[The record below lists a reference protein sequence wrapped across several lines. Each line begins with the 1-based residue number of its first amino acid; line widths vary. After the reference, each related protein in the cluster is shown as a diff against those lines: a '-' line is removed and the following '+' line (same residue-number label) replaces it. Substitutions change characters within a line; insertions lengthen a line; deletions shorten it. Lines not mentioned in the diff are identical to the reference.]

1 MRSDPIPVI
10 REWEH
15 ARCRHPFFAEGLSE
29 KDIDKIWDDSAET
42 YGDGTLSEIHDMIT
56 EFLVS
61 EGYVSRNKDLLDIGC
76 GPGTYSLRLSPS
88 VKGILAID
96 KSARMLERLDGI
108 CGTEGITNIRTECAD
123 WDVYVPK
130 RKYDIAFSSLC
141 PPVNSSVSILK
152 MEMCSSDTCIY
163 ISSMSKDRDSI
174 YFEIWRELGREYT
187 YEGYDT
193 GFPLRF
199 LKSIGREPIL
209 KKFEIET
216 CSESEPGRLAEFYKR
231 KFLLYRDEREILK
244 AIEDVVGSHAEE
256 GVVRTEQMN
265 RLGLLIWRPSQ

>member
-96 KSARMLERLDGI
+96 KSARML
-108 CGTEGITNIRTECAD
+108 
-123 WDVYVPK
+123 DVSTAYAGPK
-130 RKYDIAFSSLC
+130 
-141 PPVNSSVSILK
+141 
-152 MEMCSSDTCIY
+152 
-163 ISSMSKDRDSI
+163 
-174 YFEIWRELGREYT
+174 G
-187 YEGYDT
+187 
-193 GFPLRF
+193 
-199 LKSIGREPIL
+199 
-209 KKFEIET
+209 
-216 CSESEPGRLAEFYKR
+216 
-231 KFLLYRDEREILK
+231 
-244 AIEDVVGSHAEE
+244 
-256 GVVRTEQMN
+256 
-265 RLGLLIWRPSQ
+265 